1 MDLRYQ
7 RDHLRDQ
14 EIGIM
19 ADWLDSER
27 PRGFDFRQT
36 DRQTDI
42 SYSRAAFVTDKYLF
56 YSD

>member
-1 MDLRYQ
+1 MDLRY
-7 RDHLRDQ
+7 HLRDQ

-27 PRGFDFRQT
+27 PRGFDL
-36 DRQTDI
+36 RQTDI